1 MPSNAPKPWPPE
13 AHRRRAPWGPALLLA
28 LLPLPLAAVELP
40 TALLAPPR
48 LHLQPLGA
56 LPGLSAWR
64 LHGVFSRGDGQ
75 GSATLSLEDGPPFSV
90 RTGDRL
96 PGGVEVLAIQ
106 RDRLLLRRGRQL
118 GELVILGRAPG
129 TGDSAVASM
138 ASEAPGNLP
147 SLPPD
152 CEAFALGG
160 VPLDELQA
168 LGGCPSLADES
179 GR

>member
-1 MPSNAPKPWPPE
+1 MPSNAPKPCPPE
-13 AHRRRAPWGPALLLA
+13 AHWRQAPWGLALLLA
-28 LLPLPLAAVELP
+28 LLPPPLAAVELP
-40 TALLAPPR
+40 TALLTPPR

-106 RDRLLLRRGRQL
+106 RDRLLLRRGHEL

-129 TGDSAVASM
+129 TSDSAVASM

-168 LGGCPSLADES
+168 LGGCPSLAE
-179 GR
+179 